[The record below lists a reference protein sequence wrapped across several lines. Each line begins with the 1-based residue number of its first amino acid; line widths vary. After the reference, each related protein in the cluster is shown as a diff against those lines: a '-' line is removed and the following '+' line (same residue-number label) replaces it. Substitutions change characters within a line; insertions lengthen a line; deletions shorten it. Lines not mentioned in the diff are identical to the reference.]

1 MIKVGITGGIGS
13 GKSTVCKIFECLGA
27 PIYYADDRAKELM
40 HSSVKLKVEITKLLG
55 EQAYLRNGE
64 LNRNFIADEIFKND
78 ALRLKLNQIV
88 HPFVIKDGQKWQ
100 KQHANCKYTIKEAAL
115 LVQSGSYKYLDKLI
129 VVTAPE
135 SLRIQRIL
143 KRNPNMTIDDI
154 KRRLSAQMKE
164 DELVKYA
171 DWVITNDGTKSII
184 SQVYEIHQ
192 SLLHESER
200 NIPR

>member
-13 GKSTVCKIFECLGA
+13 GKSTICKIFEILGA

-40 HSSVKLKVEITKLLG
+40 QFSVKLKLEITKLLG
-55 EQAYLRNGE
+55 EQAYYPNGE
-64 LNRNFIADEIFKND
+64 LNRNFIADVIFKND
-78 ALRLKLNQIV
+78 AIRLKLNQLV
-88 HPFVIKDGQKWQ
+88 HPFIIEDGQKWQ
-100 KQHANCKYTIKEAAL
+100 KQHADCKYTLKEAAL

-143 KRNPNMTIDDI
+143 TRNPSMTIDDI
-154 KRRLSAQMKE
+154 KRRLSAQME
-164 DELVKYA
+164 EEELAKYA

-184 SQVYEIHQ
+184 AQVYKIHQ
-192 SLLHESER
+192 SLLHESKR
-200 NIPR
+200 STPR

>member
-13 GKSTVCKIFECLGA
+13 GKSTICKIFEILGA

-40 HSSVKLKVEITKLLG
+40 HSSIKLKLEIIKLLG
-55 EQAYLRNGE
+55 DEAYYPNGE
-64 LNRNFIADEIFKND
+64 LNRNFIADVIFKND
-78 ALRLKLNQIV
+78 AIRLKLNQIV
-88 HPFVIKDGQKWQ
+88 HPFIIEDGQKWQ
-100 KQHANCKYTIKEAAL
+100 KQHADCKYTIKEAAL
-115 LVQSGSYKYLDKLI
+115 LLESGTYKYLDRLI

-143 KRNPNMTIDDI
+143 TRNPSMSIDDV

-164 DELVKYA
+164 EELVKYA

-184 SQVYEIHQ
+184 EQVCKIHQ
-192 SLLHESER
+192 SLLQESER
-200 NIPR
+200 ITPR